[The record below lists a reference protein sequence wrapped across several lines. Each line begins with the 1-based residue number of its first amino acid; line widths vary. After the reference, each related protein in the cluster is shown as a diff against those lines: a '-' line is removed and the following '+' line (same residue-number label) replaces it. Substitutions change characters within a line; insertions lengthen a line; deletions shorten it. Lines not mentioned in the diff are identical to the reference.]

1 MVQIIINK
9 PKNVKMRL
17 KNILCTG
24 RWFVQKKKKQKQTGD
39 HQYLYC
45 EIPKS
50 SHIKNFKISPNVFV
64 LLYISLNVI
73 YLFIEANVL

>member
-1 MVQIIINK
+1 M
-9 PKNVKMRL
+9 L
-17 KNILCTG
+17 KWGLRTFCVPVDGLCK
-24 RWFVQKKKKQKQTGD
+24 KKKKQKQTGD